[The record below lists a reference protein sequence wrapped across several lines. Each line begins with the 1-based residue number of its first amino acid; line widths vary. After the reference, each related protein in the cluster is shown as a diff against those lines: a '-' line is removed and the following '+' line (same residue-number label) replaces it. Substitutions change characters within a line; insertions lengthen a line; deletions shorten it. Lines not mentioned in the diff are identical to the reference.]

1 MLTISKLVLQ
11 FSIHCTKQVLARAI
25 LRVCP
30 AIPGPYV
37 NCTGFCKTKY
47 DRSLNNNVMSL
58 MDSNNIVKRI
68 IFFSQSLSGAFNIE
82 CQKCPINLIR
92 RNDYVLVI
100 EKEILDIA
108 PL

>member
-1 MLTISKLVLQ
+1 
-11 FSIHCTKQVLARAI
+11 
-25 LRVCP
+25 
-30 AIPGPYV
+30 
-37 NCTGFCKTKY
+37 
-47 DRSLNNNVMSL
+47 

-82 CQKCPINLIR
+82 CQKCPIDLIR